1 VAGRGV
7 FLQVA
12 AWVAGVDGNVD
23 AGARAGLAGAT
34 GNIAAACVGLA
45 GAADNVAAIGARDAV
60 VSVAC
65 IRLGRT
71 RDTGAG
77 AVRSTFADAGA
88 IRDSGTG
95 PRSATC
101 TVDATA
107 AANASD
113 SSRTAFNSGAL
124 SCTGDACTATRQR
137 RAGSWHSLRR

>member
-1 VAGRGV
+1 MARGGV

-23 AGARAGLAGAT
+23 AGACPGLAGAT

-45 GAADNVAAIGARDAV
+45 GAADNIAAIGARNAV

-77 AVRSTFADAGA
+77 TIRGTFAGA
-88 IRDSGTG
+88 IRDAGTG
-95 PRSATC
+95 PRSA
-101 TVDATA
+101 AWTA
-107 AANASD
+107 AAATATTTAASASD
-113 SSRTAFNSGAL
+113 SSGTAFNSGTL
-124 SCTGDACTATRQR
+124 SCAGDACITTN
-137 RAGSWHSLRR
+137 